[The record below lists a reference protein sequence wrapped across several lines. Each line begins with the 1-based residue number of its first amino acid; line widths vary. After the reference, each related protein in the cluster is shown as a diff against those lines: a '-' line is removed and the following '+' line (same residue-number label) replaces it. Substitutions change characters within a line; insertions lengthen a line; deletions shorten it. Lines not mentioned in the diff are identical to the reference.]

1 MLIRRHDEQDV
12 DVQLSTFMDMAFLL
26 LCFFLVTAS
35 LRKPHKELQLD
46 LPSAAYA
53 KIAKAPKE
61 ELVISIDREGKIYLG
76 KEAIFSDQELT
87 KRLQQLAMSAP
98 QTRVRID
105 ADRQARVFHLAKVVD
120 LCQLYNIRNLGIRTR
135 TD

>member
-1 MLIRRHDEQDV
+1 MIIKRTDEQDP
-12 DVQLSTFMDMAFLL
+12 DVQLTTFMDMAFLL

-35 LRKPHKELQLD
+35 LRKPHKELQID

-53 KIAKAPKE
+53 KIAKAPKQ
-61 ELVISIDREGKIYLG
+61 ELIISLDRDGKIFLDN
-76 KEAIFSDQELT
+76 EAIFSDQELT
-87 KRLQQLAMSAP
+87 KRLQHISMSAP

-120 LCQLYNIRNLGIRTR
+120 LCQLYNIKNLGIRTR